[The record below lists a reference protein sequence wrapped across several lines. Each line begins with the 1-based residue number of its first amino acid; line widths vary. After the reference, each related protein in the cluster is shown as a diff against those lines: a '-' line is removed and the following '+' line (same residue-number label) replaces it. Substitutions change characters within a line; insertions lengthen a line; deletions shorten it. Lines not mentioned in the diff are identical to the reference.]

1 MKTTF
6 SFERVTYNGIKGY
19 IVTMRKNGLFS
30 GRSFGRTRAAAIE
43 NITGDSV

>member
-6 SFERVTYNGIKGY
+6 HFERVTYNGIKGY
-19 IVTMRKNGLFS
+19 IVTMRVDGLFS

-43 NITGDSV
+43 NITGDNA

>member
-6 SFERVTYNGIKGY
+6 QFERVTYNGIKGY

-43 NITGDSV
+43 NITGDNA